1 MCRMLA
7 FKAVEDIDTSWIFA
21 LLSSISEKGISSPHR
36 DGWGYAVR
44 GEGRETF
51 NSSGAI
57 FESDVKLPICRVGI
71 IHSRKASKGYTVNL
85 EHVHP
90 FYATVRGRNYAF
102 CHNGTIYDFASDEGT
117 TDTQRYFEILVGN
130 LERYE
135 PKTALEITSGFVA
148 ANYKYTSINAFLTDY
163 ENVWAIR
170 QNSERDDTEH
180 ALFLYERDGVRIVAS
195 EPIEKFGA
203 LQGSS
208 IEIKNGESVI
218 L

>member
-1 MCRMLA
+1 MIA
-7 FKAVEDIDTSWIFA
+7 FKADKNIDTNWI
-21 LLSSISEKGISSPHR
+21 LDILKGISARGISSPHS

-44 GEGRETF
+44 GEGRETY

-57 FESDVKLPICRVGI
+57 FDSDKKLPQSRVGI

-90 FYATVRGRNYAF
+90 FYTTVRGRNYAF

-117 TDTQRYFEILVGN
+117 TDTQRYLELLVSN
-130 LERYE
+130 LEIYE
-135 PKTALEITSGFVA
+135 TKRALEITSVFVA
-148 ANYKYTSINAFLTDY
+148 ENYRYTSINALLTDY

-170 QNSERDDTEH
+170 QNAETNDTEH
-180 ALFLYERDGVRIVAS
+180 ALFLYERDGVRIVSS
-195 EPIEKFGA
+195 EPVEKFGD
-203 LQGSS
+203 LLGNS
-208 IEIKNGESVI
+208 IEIKNGESIV

>member
-1 MCRMLA
+1 MIA
-7 FKAVEDIDTSWIFA
+7 FKADKNIDTNWI
-21 LLSSISEKGISSPHR
+21 LDILKGISARGISSPHS

-44 GEGRETF
+44 GEGRETY

-57 FESDVKLPICRVGI
+57 FDSDKKLPQSRVGI

-90 FYATVRGRNYAF
+90 FYTTVRGRNYAF

-117 TDTQRYFEILVGN
+117 TDTQRYFELLVSN
-130 LERYE
+130 LEIYE
-135 PKTALEITSGFVA
+135 TKRALEITSVFVA
-148 ANYKYTSINAFLTDY
+148 ENYRYTSINALLTDY

-170 QNSERDDTEH
+170 QNAEKDDTEH
-180 ALFLYERDGVRIVAS
+180 ALFLYERDGVRIVSS
-195 EPIEKFGA
+195 EPAEKYGD
-203 LQGSS
+203 LPGNS
-208 IEIKNGESVI
+208 IEIKNGESIV

>member
-1 MCRMLA
+1 MIA
-7 FKAVEDIDTSWIFA
+7 FKADKNIDTNWI
-21 LLSSISEKGISSPHR
+21 LDILKGISARGISSPHS

-44 GEGRETF
+44 GEGRETY

-57 FESDVKLPICRVGI
+57 FDSDKKLPQSRVGI

-90 FYATVRGRNYAF
+90 FYTTVRGRNYAF

-117 TDTQRYFEILVGN
+117 TDTQRYFELLVSN
-130 LERYE
+130 LEIYE
-135 PKTALEITSGFVA
+135 TKRALEITSVFVA
-148 ANYKYTSINAFLTDY
+148 ENYRYTSINALLTDY

-170 QNSERDDTEH
+170 QNAEKDDTEH
-180 ALFLYERDGVRIVAS
+180 ALFLYERDGVRIVSS
-195 EPIEKFGA
+195 EPAEKYGD
-203 LQGSS
+203 LPGNS
-208 IEIKNGESVI
+208 IEIKNNESIV

>member
-1 MCRMLA
+1 MIA
-7 FKAVEDIDTSWIFA
+7 FKADKNIDTNWI
-21 LLSSISEKGISSPHR
+21 LDILKGISARGISSPHS

-44 GEGRETF
+44 GEERETY

-57 FESDVKLPICRVGI
+57 FDSDKKLPQSRVGI

-117 TDTQRYFEILVGN
+117 TDTQRYFELLVSN
-130 LERYE
+130 LEIYE
-135 PKTALEITSGFVA
+135 TKRALEITAAFVA
-148 ANYKYTSINAFLTDY
+148 ENYRYTSINALLTDY

-170 QNSERDDTEH
+170 QNAEKDDTEH
-180 ALFLYERDGVRIVAS
+180 ALFLYKRDGVRIVSS
-195 EPIEKFGA
+195 EPAEKYGD
-203 LQGSS
+203 LPGNS
-208 IEIKNGESVI
+208 IEIKNGESIV

>member
-1 MCRMLA
+1 MIA
-7 FKAVEDIDTSWIFA
+7 FKADKNIDTNWI
-21 LLSSISEKGISSPHR
+21 LDILKGISARGISSPHS

-44 GEGRETF
+44 GEGRATY

-57 FESDVKLPICRVGI
+57 FDSDKKLPQSRVGI

-90 FYATVRGRNYAF
+90 FYTTVRGRNYAF

-117 TDTQRYFEILVGN
+117 TDTQRYFELLVSN
-130 LERYE
+130 LEIYE
-135 PKTALEITSGFVA
+135 TKRALEITAAFVA
-148 ANYKYTSINAFLTDY
+148 ENYRYTSINALLTDY

-170 QNSERDDTEH
+170 QNAEKDDTEH
-180 ALFLYERDGVRIVAS
+180 ALFLYERDGVRIVSS
-195 EPIEKFGA
+195 EPAEKYGD
-203 LQGSS
+203 LPGNS
-208 IEIKNGESVI
+208 IEIKNGESIV

>member
-1 MCRMLA
+1 MIA
-7 FKAVEDIDTSWIFA
+7 FKADKNIDTNWI
-21 LLSSISEKGISSPHR
+21 LDILKGISARGISSPHS

-44 GEGRETF
+44 GEGRETY

-57 FESDVKLPICRVGI
+57 FDSDKKLPQSRVGI

-90 FYATVRGRNYAF
+90 FYTTVRGRNYAF

-117 TDTQRYFEILVGN
+117 TDTQRYFELLVSN
-130 LERYE
+130 LEIYE
-135 PKTALEITSGFVA
+135 TKRALEITSVFVA
-148 ANYKYTSINAFLTDY
+148 ENYRYTSINALLTDY

-170 QNSERDDTEH
+170 QNAEKDDTEH
-180 ALFLYERDGVRIVAS
+180 ALFLYERDGVRIVSS
-195 EPIEKFGA
+195 EPAEKYGD
-203 LQGSS
+203 LPGNS
-208 IEIKNGESVI
+208 IEIKNGEALV